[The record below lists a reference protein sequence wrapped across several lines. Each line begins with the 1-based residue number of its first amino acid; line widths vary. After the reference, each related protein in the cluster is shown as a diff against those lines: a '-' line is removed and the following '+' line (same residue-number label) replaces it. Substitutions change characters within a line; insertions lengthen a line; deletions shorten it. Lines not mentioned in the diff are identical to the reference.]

1 MMFMRVIYSAKRE
14 KKKLA
19 YELYEVSELTHTT
32 SAKSEAFAF
41 CRAAFFMAFIN
52 IHANTGP

>member
-1 MMFMRVIYSAKRE
+1 MMFMRVIYSAKKRE
-14 KKKLA
+14 ESNKKD
-19 YELYEVSELTHTT
+19 ELTHTT

-41 CRAAFFMAFIN
+41 CCAAFFMAFIN